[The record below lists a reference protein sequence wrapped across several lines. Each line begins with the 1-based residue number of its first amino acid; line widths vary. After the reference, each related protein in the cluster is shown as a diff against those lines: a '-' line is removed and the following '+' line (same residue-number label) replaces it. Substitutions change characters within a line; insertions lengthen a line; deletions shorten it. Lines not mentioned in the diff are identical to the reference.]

1 MDLSLAFSP
10 DQMVKLQQRVDGFNK
25 QLNAQRE
32 VSNVL
37 DKEDFLQIL
46 ITQLTHQDPT
56 QPMEDREFIAQ
67 MAQFSTLEQMMNMGE
82 KISEVAGLIGRS
94 QAYALIGKTV
104 TVGDGNAKIT
114 GTVEEV
120 SGTDFPQIMINCR
133 FYDYSKVETVANDEG
148 AH

>member
-1 MDLSLAFSP
+1 MDLSLAFPP

-94 QAYALIGKTV
+94 QADALIGKTV
-104 TVGDGNAKIT
+104 TVADGNAKIT

-120 SGTDFPQIMINCR
+120 NGTDFPQIMINGR